1 MIGFIKWVIQQYR
14 AYKMCE
20 PLEPSTE
27 ERGKLIMKNYTR
39 CLELGF
45 TQEQLI
51 ALMNLM
57 YAKEVSENDRKAERT
72 H

>member
-1 MIGFIKWVIQQYR
+1 MKHIETDIKIC
-14 AYKMCE
+14 KT
-20 PLEPSTE
+20 LEPSTE
-27 ERGKLIMKNYTR
+27 EREKLVMKNYAR

-57 YAKEVSENDRKAERT
+57 YAKGVGEQE
-72 H
+72 

>member
-1 MIGFIKWVIQQYR
+1 MIGFIKWTIQQYK

-20 PLEPSTE
+20 TLELSTE
-27 ERGKLIMKNYTR
+27 EREKLIMKNYAR

-57 YAKEVSENDRKAERT
+57 YAKKR
-72 H
+72 

>member
-1 MIGFIKWVIQQYR
+1 MIGFIKWMMREYN
-14 AYKMCE
+14 AYKISE
-20 PLEPSTE
+20 TLKPSTE
-27 ERGKLIMKNYTR
+27 ETEKAFMSNYVR

-57 YAKEVSENDRKAERT
+57 YAKKGGAE
-72 H
+72 